1 MDGDDPHPPPLSP
14 ADARRAYYVEVR
26 RAIGILL
33 RATVAYFACSY
44 MDLLPP
50 EAHQAVAA
58 DAAFLASI
66 KK

>member
-1 MDGDDPHPPPLSP
+1 VSEPDPPPPTPGDL
-14 ADARRAYYVEVR
+14 RRAYYVEVR

-33 RATVAYFACSY
+33 RATVAYYGCSY